1 MDIKLLELIIVLIT
15 SPIIIGIITLAFR
28 ITQNVSLLMESYKSQ
43 NEFIREIKDN
53 FEYFKNYASENF
65 IEIKVA
71 IAEIKT
77 ELSRGK

>member
-15 SPIIIGIITLAFR
+15 SPIIICIITLAFR

-43 NEFIREIKDN
+43 HEFIREMKDN
-53 FEYFKNYASENF
+53 FEKFKNDTSGSLTQ
-65 IEIKVA
+65 IKIA

-77 ELSRGK
+77 ELSRGI